1 MGQWSAV
8 VGRSKLEKDRV
19 ALEVARNLARR
30 GIRVGGFVQ
39 LRSHDDDGEL
49 IGWDVCRVS
58 DGERYALARRSSDPD
73 LCSYRFDDD
82 AFALAKAWSREEPAE
97 VVFIG
102 GVGKLEAAE
111 RGHWPV
117 LSELVERADG
127 PHVVA
132 CIRDTSLSTIA
143 LRLPDPVEALEL
155 PAADDVVR
163 AFTDAV
169 AERVLVG
176 RSE

>member
-8 VGRSKLEKDRV
+8 VGRSKSEKDRIALGV
-19 ALEVARNLARR
+19 AQGLAQR

-39 LRSHDDDGEL
+39 LRSHDAEGEL
-49 IGWDVCRVS
+49 AGWDVCRVS
-58 DGERYALARRSSDPD
+58 DGTRYALARRSNDPD
-73 LCSYRFDDD
+73 LCSYRFDDEG
-82 AFALAKAWSREEPAE
+82 FALAKAWSRAEPAE
-97 VVFIG
+97 VIFIG

-127 PHVVA
+127 PLVVA
-132 CIRDTSLSTIA
+132 CIRDTSLATIA

-155 PAADDVVR
+155 PAEEDVVR
-163 AFTDAV
+163 AFTDAI
-169 AERVLVG
+169 AERVLES
-176 RSE
+176 R